1 MQRKKVLIKA
11 VSSSRLE
18 VSFQYIKTELCR
30 DSKGWKP
37 RSTQSEH
44 QGTMRPT
51 AASGSR
57 VPEAKHTHLQKAN
70 GH

>member
-1 MQRKKVLIKA
+1 MIKA

-18 VSFQYIKTELCR
+18 VSFYYIKTDLCR
-30 DSKGWKP
+30 DSKELEAEERP
-37 RSTQSEH
+37 VRRP
-44 QGTMRPT
+44 GTTTPT

-57 VPEAKHTHLQKAN
+57 VPETKHTHLQKTD